1 MFRLKD
7 PQGKDV
13 DGQQSKTEEQIHLK
27 SLHDDIMSIVFS
39 YLYHSRVIGN
49 YYQPINVMCRH
60 LPYVSKEFYRLCMIF
75 ACQSAPLQLHWRSGI
90 STNTFSNL
98 VYWMSRH
105 RVKLESLAI
114 YCNCNSLESMNH
126 IKMIL
131 RMCDVSN
138 LRRVHLAISTNK
150 PSYVKHELEDEFKF
164 ATNAGIPS
172 KIADPSYSTLWTVVK
187 WAKNIEVLNLQIP
200 PGLCPLLQNLSH
212 SLIELSLT
220 ISDHKKSIIGET
232 SQFTIGRQEERNL
245 DDLSHAIESMGKL
258 KRLHLKIQ
266 FPTKIK
272 IKSNSLEYID
282 SYTSH
287 KNMWISECVCPSLR
301 KVICRYET
309 NGVIPMIPLSQR
321 EVEQYEGRE
330 SINVGNRP
338 FEGMVVPNL
347 CEVFYQLSWSD
358 LVGGGIDDFM

>member
-1 MFRLKD
+1 M
-7 PQGKDV
+7 
-13 DGQQSKTEEQIHLK
+13 DGRQTKTEEQIHLN
-27 SLHDDIMSIVFS
+27 SLNDDIMTIVFS

-49 YYQPINVMCRH
+49 YYQPMNVMYRH
-60 LPYVSKEFYRLCMIF
+60 LLYVSKEFYRLCMIF

-90 STNTFSNL
+90 NKNTFSNL

-105 RVKLESLAI
+105 KVKLGSMAI

-138 LRRVHLAISTNK
+138 LRRVHLVLTNK
-150 PSYVKHELEDEFKF
+150 PSYVKHEMEDEFKF
-164 ATNAGIPS
+164 ATSAGIPT
-172 KIADPSYSTLWTVVK
+172 KIADPTYSTLWTVVK
-187 WAKNIEVLNLQIP
+187 WAKNIEVLNLHIP
-200 PGLCPLLQNLSH
+200 PALCPLLQNLSH

-220 ISDHKKSIIGET
+220 ISDHRKNITGET
-232 SQFTIGRQEERNL
+232 SYSATGQRIEERSL
-245 DDLSHAIESMGKL
+245 DDLSRAIESMQKL
-258 KRLHLKIQ
+258 KRLHLNIQ
-266 FPTKIK
+266 FPTEINL
-272 IKSNSLEYID
+272 KSNSLEYID

-287 KNMWISECVCPSLR
+287 KNMWISECICPSLR
-301 KVICRYET
+301 KIICRYET
-309 NGVIPMIPLSQR
+309 NGVMPRMPLSQR

-330 SINVGNRP
+330 TIKVGNRP
-338 FEGMVVPNL
+338 FEGMIVPNS